1 MQVIK
6 SIPNNHTMTGD
17 WKYLFITYGMAIMFY
32 SMMAWLFWFRS
43 KGRAKHMIAFIMLM
57 IALQNVKD
65 LAIID
70 TDKAYD
76 PSLSAIATCVT
87 SSPCRYTASS
97 SWNCAGR
104 DG

>member
-1 MQVIK
+1 
-6 SIPNNHTMTGD
+6 MTGD

-70 TDKAYD
+70 TD
-76 PSLSAIATCVT
+76 
-87 SSPCRYTASS
+87 
-97 SWNCAGR
+97 
-104 DG
+104 